1 MEMGDLIVFLNFFG
15 NWGGFMPPR
24 DLKSLWLCHQE
35 EERKQS
41 PLGWGHGEWQG
52 KMMLQ
57 VSRAGRV
64 WECQA
69 GKSQLGL

>member
-1 MEMGDLIVFLNFFG
+1 
-15 NWGGFMPPR
+15 MPPR

-64 WECQA
+64 
-69 GKSQLGL
+69 